1 MEGVFGGKFIK
12 TKGISAEAIQYGP
25 ITIPKIGDPI
35 DKIINSTI
43 GDIPYEAN
51 GVVHIDPAKIQFLGS

>member
-12 TKGISAEAIQYGP
+12 TKSISAETIQYGP
-25 ITIPKIGDPI
+25 ITIPKSGDPI

-51 GVVHIDPAKIQFLGS
+51 